1 LIYKFFRF
9 VKYQKNNVQKPK
21 CVSLKNSILIH
32 GPSLIIGA
40 AIASISIVIV
50 FLAFNTINNE
60 PELVI
65 KPAPNAQESIFS
77 NVVSSTFMSNGSP
90 ILGDLNAP
98 ITLIEFGDYQCHFCN
113 VHFHNTEHK
122 LLENYIETG
131 KVKMIFKDFTIIGPD
146 SVNAAHGAHCADD
159 QGKFW
164 QYHDVLYNN
173 WTGENNGWA
182 SSDNLL
188 RFAQEIE
195 LDIDQWSECMI
206 DKKYSQII
214 TDSSKDARDLGI
226 TGTPAFFVIGP
237 DNKITKISG
246 AQPYENF
253 ERIFNSELEKLP

>member
-1 LIYKFFRF
+1 M
-9 VKYQKNNVQKPK
+9 
-21 CVSLKNSILIH
+21 IH

-40 AIASISIVIV
+40 AIASISIVIA
-50 FLAFNTINNE
+50 FLAFGSINE
-60 PELVI
+60 SELVMQPTPS
-65 KPAPNAQESIFS
+65 KQESITP
-77 NVVSSTFMSNGSP
+77 NEISTTFISNGSP
-90 ILGDLNAP
+90 ILGDPNAP

-113 VHFHNTEHK
+113 VHFHNTEHR
-122 LLENYIETG
+122 LLENFIETG

-164 QYHDVLYNN
+164 QYHDILYNN

-188 RFAQEIE
+188 KFAQEIE
-195 LDIDQWSECMI
+195 LDIDQWSDCMI
-206 DKKYSQII
+206 DESYSQMIA
-214 TDSSKDARDLGI
+214 DSSKDARDLGI

-237 DNKITKISG
+237 DNKITKLSG

-253 ERIFNSELEKLP
+253 EQIFNSELEKLS